1 MPVQSQVKLERPLST
16 RRRCGTDWPYHQK
29 IEGSDDGAS
38 DADSRYPHVAQ
49 ALREVVVLRD
59 EVEDLREQ
67 LHTAERVRQ
76 ELTEEL
82 NNLSED
88 HDQRI
93 EEIVEERDAAQTE
106 ANELYDKA
114 QALEA
119 DKALLE
125 SSLVISRNSN
135 AIHQQRIAQ
144 LQSANEGLSH
154 QVAALEEQQ
163 DDYENTVTQLQ
174 NGHAVL
180 QTNVNILSAERDA
193 LLARV
198 KELQSQLPPDELA
211 RIIRLCQA
219 RMAVFDDEA
228 YPHPPIDE
236 LKTVSAGN
244 VNLWTVLGAHPVAQH
259 FLNSVLFLQSRTTFL
274 SDGNLLA
281 WGPRGRYDALTNT
294 WTPDVGSN
302 LRAHIRTKKDVFVT
316 RPAPG
321 NTTEVIYLGTFAVM
335 DMRSVSS
342 FKRIGRIPE
351 GVNASILLSLL
362 ASGQA
367 PPNFQQIVDH
377 HYRKHNGGFSS
388 AIEAT
393 GLQRVGFNWALYEG
407 LFPGVRNGNLKRRL
421 GAVEEGMQQQPWKR
435 VRM

>member
-1 MPVQSQVKLERPLST
+1 MPVQSQVKLERLSV
-16 RRRCGTDWPYHQK
+16 K
-29 IEGSDDGAS
+29 LEGSDDGGS

-82 NNLSED
+82 NNLSEE

-125 SSLVISRNSN
+125 SSLAISRNSN
-135 AIHQQRIAQ
+135 VIHQQRIAQ

-174 NGHAVL
+174 NGHGVL

-198 KELQSQLPPDELA
+198 KELERLLPPDELT
-211 RIIRLCQA
+211 RIIGLCQA
-219 RMAVFDDEA
+219 RMAVFDDDGP
-228 YPHPPIDE
+228 YPHPPIHE

-281 WGPRGRYDALTNT
+281 WGPRGRYDAFTNN
-294 WTPDVGSN
+294 WTPDVGSD
-302 LRAHIRTKKDVFVT
+302 LRAHIRTKKEVFVT

-351 GVNASILLSLL
+351 GVDASILLSLL

-377 HYRKHNGGFSS
+377 HYRKHGGGFSS

-407 LFPGVRNGNLKRRL
+407 LFPGVRKGSLKRRAL
-421 GAVEEGMQQQPWKR
+421 PVEEGMQQQPWKR